1 MKQLKC
7 QKCGKIWYVDDTE
20 LNNIN
25 FCPYCSTPIRRKGA
39 IGTIDTLGKAIYSAI
54 SVGGLDLLTSGEKI
68 SGYLLDLVPEF
79 KKEIRIFTK
88 TFDSG
93 YMPLYRNAF
102 EQSDHDIKITMNKL
116 KSVFVEEEGLS
127 DKWASMLCDNCQMA
141 IFYYQGR
148 GLSDVIS
155 CQIQDVPAMMNNK
168 AQNLHSEFV
177 TSLQNTDLPED
188 STKKEIERNCKYK
201 AGSKIE
207 FGHDENGNPIQWVI
221 LEIKNK
227 LALILYDGKE
237 IKQKFHEKNMYI
249 RYDIFWKDCSLRKW
263 LNCDFRLKYFTKEEA
278 ILIIQEQVNTAD
290 VITFDK
296 IFCLSIAEVEKYKQV
311 IDNLDKK
318 PWLLRDKG
326 IGSGN
331 IATYANDE
339 VCLQGKNASCSTSIR
354 PAMYI
359 STYYLDKWC

>member
-7 QKCGKIWYVDDTE
+7 QKCSKIWYVDGTE

-54 SVGGLDLLTSGEKI
+54 SVGGLDILTSGEKI
-68 SGYLLDLVPEF
+68 SGYLLDLVPEL

-88 TFDSG
+88 TFDNE

-102 EQSDHDIKITMNKL
+102 VQSDNDIEITMNKL
-116 KSVFVEEEGLS
+116 KSAFVEEEGLS
-127 DKWASMLCDNCQMA
+127 DTWANMLCDNCQMA
-141 IFYYQGR
+141 ISYYQGR
-148 GLSDVIS
+148 GLPDIYS
-155 CQIQDVPAMMNNK
+155 CQIQDVPTVINNE
-168 AQNLHSEFV
+168 AQNLHSEFI
-177 TSLQNTDLPED
+177 SSPQNSDLPEC
-188 STKKEIERNCKYK
+188 SIKKEIGRNCKYK
-201 AGSKIE
+201 AGNKIE
-207 FGHDENGNPIQWVI
+207 FGHDENGNPIHWLI

-237 IKQKFHEKNMYI
+237 IKQRFHEKSMYI
-249 RYDIFWKDCSLRKW
+249 RYDVIWKDCSLREW
-263 LNCDFRLKYFTKEEA
+263 LNYDFMLEHFTNKE
-278 ILIIQEQVNTAD
+278 INLIKQVDVKTAD
-290 VITFDK
+290 IITRDSV
-296 IFCLSIAEVEKYKQV
+296 FCLSIADVNKYEHV
-311 IDNLDKK
+311 IDNLDKEQ
-318 PWLLRDKG
+318 WLLRDKG

-339 VCLQGKNASCSTSIR
+339 VCLQGKNASCITSIR

-359 STYYLDKWC
+359 STSYFDI

>member
-7 QKCGKIWYVDDTE
+7 QKCSKIWYVDDTE

-25 FCPYCSTPIRRKGA
+25 FCPYCSTPIRRKGS

-68 SGYLLDLVPEF
+68 SGYLLDLVPEL

-88 TFDSG
+88 TFDSE

-102 EQSDHDIKITMNKL
+102 EQSDHNIEITMNKL
-116 KSVFVEEEGLS
+116 KSAFVEEEGLS
-127 DKWASMLCDNCQMA
+127 DTWANMLCDNCQMA
-141 IFYYQGR
+141 ISYYKGR
-148 GLSDVIS
+148 GLPDVFS
-155 CQIQDVPAMMNNK
+155 CQIQDVPIVMNNK
-168 AQNLHSEFV
+168 AQNLHNEFV
-177 TSLQNTDLPED
+177 SSPQNTDLPEN
-188 STKKEIERNCKYK
+188 SIKKEIGRSYKYK
-201 AGSKIE
+201 AGNKIE

-221 LEIKNK
+221 LEIENK

-237 IKQKFHEKNMYI
+237 IKQKFHENSMYI
-249 RYDIFWKDCSLRKW
+249 RYDVLWKDCSLREW
-263 LNCDFRLKYFTKEEA
+263 LNYDFKLKYFTKEES
-278 ILIIQEQVNTAD
+278 ILIKHTHVNTAD
-290 VITFDK
+290 VITYDE
-296 IFCLSIAEVEKYKQV
+296 IFCLSIAEAEKYKQV
-311 IDNLDKK
+311 IDNLDKE

-331 IATYANDE
+331 IATYANGE
-339 VCLQGKNASCSTSIR
+339 VCLQGKNASCSTSIG

-359 STYYLDKWC
+359 STYYLDK